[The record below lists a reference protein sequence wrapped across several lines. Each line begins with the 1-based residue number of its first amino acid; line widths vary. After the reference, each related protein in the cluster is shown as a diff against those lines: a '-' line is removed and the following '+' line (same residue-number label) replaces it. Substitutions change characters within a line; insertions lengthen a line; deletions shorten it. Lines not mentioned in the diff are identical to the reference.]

1 MTGRYDANGPYVT
14 WIDNGCEGWAPRSFD
29 TLREAVI
36 AETYGSDVVV
46 TKVVQFETEERKHG
60 AQGRDETQAADDQ

>member
-14 WIDNGCEGWAPRSFD
+14 WIDNGGEGWAPRSFD

-36 AETYGSDVVV
+36 AETYGSNVVV
-46 TKVVQFETEERKHG
+46 TKVVQFEIKEIEDG
-60 AQGRDETQAADDQ
+60 A